1 MHMKTYPSSSL
12 PALTLWLVRHGES
25 SINAGTWSTNPA
37 DARLTLLGQEQAQ
50 TAAVSVTETPD
61 LIICSPF
68 IRAKESAD
76 YISKIW
82 PTVPLNIWPIQ
93 ELIYLSPTKMLPL
106 SPAERKGRIADY
118 WQKAEPFYRDGDD
131 AESFANFLARVQQ
144 FHSQI
149 IQQQGFV
156 VVVGHG
162 LFFQAFQLG
171 LTHGFEPTSDWI
183 RLFRQYETNQPIKN
197 SEWLKITR
205 NSAGTLEVIASSPI
219 ED

>member
-1 MHMKTYPSSSL
+1 MKAYPSSSMSSL
-12 PALTLWLVRHGES
+12 KLWLVRHGES
-25 SINAGTWSTNPA
+25 SINAGIWSTNPA

-50 TAAVSVTETPD
+50 TAAASITETPD

-68 IRAKESAD
+68 IRAKESAN
-76 YISKIW
+76 YIGQNW
-82 PTVPLNIWPIQ
+82 PTTPLSIWAIQ
-93 ELIYLSPTKMLPL
+93 ELIYLSPTKMFPL
-106 SPAERKGRIADY
+106 SPAERKARIADY
-118 WQKAEPFYRDGDD
+118 WQKADPCYCDGDD
-131 AESFANFLARVQQ
+131 AESFANFLERVRQ

-183 RLFRQYETNQPIKN
+183 RLFRQYETTQPIKN
-197 SEWLKITR
+197 SEWLKIMR
-205 NSAGTLEVIASSPI
+205 NRAGSLEVMSS
-219 ED
+219 